1 MAEVIAVA
9 PAPPVYAKAAAS
21 IPDSV
26 GVLMTG
32 VTVMLRVTVLLSNTP
47 SLTVKLTVRVK
58 ALGFWLVFWYVTA
71 RKAA

>member
-26 GVLMTG
+26 GGTSTLMFRD
-32 VTVMLRVTVLLSNTP
+32 TVFEPAMP
-47 SLTVKLTVRVK
+47 SLMVKLTVRVK
-58 ALGFWLVFWYVTA
+58 MLGVWLIFWYVTA